1 MAFPVAGLVAAL
13 IAGLA
18 NLLRSLLFRLFG
30 TAFKWLFT
38 ALKSSWTLLV
48 VWVTDR
54 LFAFLASLGLMGF
67 VYIGVDLLISNVVG
81 GIMSSLGQTPDAVFQ
96 ILMLAGFGEA
106 FNIIIS
112 AVAFSVTMKM
122 SKVSGNSAGANQP

>member
-67 VYIGVDLLISNVVG
+67 VYIGVDLLISQVVG
-81 GIMSSLGQTPDAVFQ
+81 GMMNAIGGAPDAVFQ
-96 ILMLAGFGEA
+96 ILMLAGFGVA
-106 FNIIIS
+106 FNIVIS
-112 AVAFSVTMKM
+112 AIAFAITMKM
-122 SKVSGNSAGANQP
+122 SKVSGGGANQP

>member
-1 MAFPVAGLVAAL
+1 MAFPIAGLVSVL
-13 IAGLA
+13 IAGLSTFF
-18 NLLRSLLFRLFG
+18 RSFFFRLLG
-30 TAFKWLFT
+30 SAGRWLFGAT
-38 ALKSSWTLLV
+38 KSFWLMLV

-54 LFAFLASLGLMGF
+54 IFAFLGSLAIMGF
-67 VYIGVDLLISNVVG
+67 VYVGVDLLISKVVG

-112 AVAFSVTMKM
+112 AVAFAVTMKM
-122 SKVSGNSAGANQP
+122 SKVSNAGANTP

>member
-54 LFAFLASLGLMGF
+54 LFAFLASLGLM
-67 VYIGVDLLISNVVG
+67 YIGVDLLISNVVG

>member
-1 MAFPVAGLVAAL
+1 MALPVFGFSLSSL
-13 IAGLA
+13 IASLGT
-18 NLLRSLLFRLFG
+18 LLRSLFFRLF
-30 TAFKWLFT
+30 KSLFGWSFA
-38 ALKSSWTLLV
+38 ALKGSWALLV

-67 VYIGVDLLISNVVG
+67 VYIGVDLLISKVVG

-112 AVAFSVTMKM
+112 AVAFAVTMKM
-122 SKVSGNSAGANQP
+122 SKVSNAGANTP